1 MAKDSYSSKNS
12 ERAAFLNK
20 QQPGSSFARGLRV
33 FTTITEQGSVNAGAI
48 AVFLDMPISS
58 VYRFLGTLKELD
70 LIVEVNNKYQL
81 GSTFRALASQGLDHE
96 RRAKFSLPVLRRLVS
111 ETGET
116 ADLLVRSG
124 LSAICVQEAES
135 RFTMRIGLHVGAPL
149 QLHAGA
155 EQRVLLAFAP
165 PQVIEEVI
173 SRGLRRYTAATLSAD
188 KLLSSLEQT
197 RKKKIAISRGEYV
210 SGAVAVGV
218 PVFVRG
224 QPVCSVGVAG
234 PKERCTNEWVR
245 IAAVSL
251 AKASLTL
258 TDIFTEY

>member
-135 RFTMRIGLHVGAPL
+135 RFTMRIGLH
-149 QLHAGA
+149 